1 MTLIL
6 DAKRRVTLP
15 PTLVKSEPG
24 DVWEAVYD
32 EQEDE
37 ILLRRIKR
45 KRKSWIEVWKEC
57 PVPMDDLPPRSREM
71 PKKVKL

>member
-15 PTLVKSEPG
+15 PALVKSAPG

-32 EQEDE
+32 EEEDE

-45 KRKSWIEVWKEC
+45 KAKSWIEVWKEC

-71 PKKVKL
+71 PKKLKL

>member
-15 PTLVKSEPG
+15 PALVKSTPG

-32 EQEDE
+32 EDEDE
-37 ILLRRIKR
+37 ILLRRVKR
-45 KRKSWIEVWKEC
+45 KRKNWVDILEAC
-57 PVPMDDLPPRSREM
+57 PVPMDDLPPRSREY
-71 PKKVKL
+71 PKKLKL